1 MPPNSQAGA
10 QAPVDDTIRDLDRLY
25 RSISD
30 LQGSASDPAR
40 QSAQAAAALS
50 QIERRAAGL
59 PPPID
64 QWILGVSRA
73 GADLSAND
81 ARQQLGELWR
91 GGPGQTCQR
100 LAEDATL
107 RPRRDIRDPAGRF
120 RPAVRPGRA
129 DRRLLHRQPEGAGR
143 DRPQPLD
150 PARRRPGRAAP
161 VPPSPGAVRARR
173 RHPRQPV
180 PGRWQPALL
189 GFSLALVQADPAV
202 QAVMVELDGRRLE
215 FRPGD
220 AEARRIRWPGAEG
233 TGAAAVTFVG
243 PEGPV
248 TAASE
253 RGGWALFR
261 LLDDATLRPRG
272 RDALELQIAAGGR
285 QAVFILTADG
295 ATNPFARSLLA
306 SFRCPQSL

>member
-1 MPPNSQAGA
+1 MTSTAFTA
-10 QAPVDDTIRDLDRLY
+10 RSATCKAAPAT
-25 RSISD
+25 
-30 LQGSASDPAR
+30 
-40 QSAQAAAALS
+40 
-50 QIERRAAGL
+50 RR
-59 PPPID
+59 
-64 QWILGVSRA
+64 
-73 GADLSAND
+73 
-81 ARQQLGELWR
+81 
-91 GGPGQTCQR
+91 
-100 LAEDATL
+100 
-107 RPRRDIRDPAGRF
+107 GR
-120 RPAVRPGRA
+120 
-129 DRRLLHRQPEGAGR
+129 
-143 DRPQPLD
+143 
-150 PARRRPGRAAP
+150 ARRRPPPCRRSSAAPPACRHPSTSGSWASAAPAPTFRPTTPGNNWANCGAAAPARPASAWPRTLPFAPAATSEIPLGDFGRLFGRDGLIDGFFTANLKGLVETGRSPWTPRAGGRAAP